1 MEFLFFFSLA
11 GVIIVSLILK
21 FDKKQAVKVRAVL
34 KESRNVPPLFML
46 KSTEQKI
53 NLLKAA
59 LRYDDAPQNMAAA
72 ASLSNVYSTKSES
85 LRLSKVQELKLLS
98 SKYNNGLISIEA
110 YNTRLDELM
119 EQVQS
124 QGGSFELAC

>member
-11 GVIIVSLILK
+11 GIIVVSLILK
-21 FDKKQAVKVRAVL
+21 FDKKQAVKVNAVL
-34 KESRNVPPLFML
+34 KESRSVPPLFML

-53 NLLKAA
+53 NILKTA
-59 LRYDDAPQNMAAA
+59 LRFDDVPQNMATA
-72 ASLSNVYSTKSES
+72 ASLSNIYNNQSES
-85 LRLSKVQELKLLS
+85 HRLSKVQELKLLS

-110 YNTRLDELM
+110 YNAKLDELL

>member
-1 MEFLFFFSLA
+1 MEFLFFFSAA

-21 FDKKQAVKVRAVL
+21 FDKKQAVKVNAVL

-53 NLLKAA
+53 SVLKTA
-59 LRYDDAPQNMAAA
+59 LRYDDVPQNMAVA
-72 ASLSNVYSTKSES
+72 ASISNIYSTQSETN
-85 LRLSKVQELKLLS
+85 RLSKVQELKLLS
-98 SKYNNGLISIEA
+98 SKYNNGMISIEV
-110 YNTRLDELM
+110 YNAKLDELL